1 MSRRPQGRPMRPQGS
16 AMKPQSRTPA
26 LSGGRTVTVR
36 KATDVQGLTL
46 RRGDDVL
53 GLIGRVADDTAAWL
67 AGNFSHT
74 PAFSEQAEMF
84 AALDA
89 AKAAGDATKAEEIAD
104 AIEKLD
110 IHVHHGGH
118 DMRIDD
124 PGSVSVNKG
133 QVRFRAS
140 PAFQI
145 LRNGGL

>member
-1 MSRRPQGRPMRPQGS
+1 MPRRPMRPMRATPTLPIGS
-16 AMKPQSRTPA
+16 
-26 LSGGRTVTVR
+26 RTVTVR
-36 KATDVQGLTL
+36 RNVDTQGMSL

-53 GLIGRVADDTAAWL
+53 GHISRVGDDTAEWL
-67 AGNFSHT
+67 GGNFTHT
-74 PAFSEQAEMF
+74 PAFSEQAPLF
-84 AALDA
+84 QALDA
-89 AKAAGDATKAEEIAD
+89 AKAAGDTAKAAEISAE
-104 AIEKLD
+104 IEKLE

-124 PGSVSVNKG
+124 PGSVTVSKG

>member
-1 MSRRPQGRPMRPQGS
+1 MPRRPMRP
-16 AMKPQSRTPA
+16 MKPQPRTPV
-26 LSGGRTVTVR
+26 LSGGRTATVR
-36 KATDVQGLTL
+36 RNTDTQGLTL

-53 GLIGRVADDTAAWL
+53 GQIGRVADDTAEWL

-74 PAFSEQAEMF
+74 PAFSEQAELF
-84 AALDA
+84 TALDA
-89 AKAAGDATKAEEIAD
+89 AKAAGDAAKAKEIAD
-104 AIEKLD
+104 KIEKLD

-124 PGSVSVNKG
+124 PLSVSVIKG